1 MDLGECRRVIG
12 NYILGPRIGK
22 GSFAVVWRST
32 HRHSGAEVAVKE
44 VDKKHLTH
52 TKIGENLLKEISILT
67 NIRHPNIIRP
77 IETIETE
84 DKIYLV
90 LEYCNGGDLA
100 AYIHRR
106 GKVSQSLA
114 SHFTRQLGLQ
124 VLHVNC
130 LIHRDLKPQA
140 QSPNKVWKPLP
151 TSSQVLQRYLAPQGL
166 ADTLCG
172 SPLYMA
178 PEIIQNKKYDGK
190 ADLWS
195 VGAILFQL
203 VTGKPPFNGDSQ
215 LQLFQNVLSSRELC
229 FPEGSL
235 KDLNPVCVA
244 LCRGLLRHNP
254 VAIPLSLNSFK
265 RASEVAYS
273 SFHDNDDKLLYG
285 KDYGSTSRTQGV
297 QVLTE
302 NVECDRLKTSLGG
315 ELKSSGQLRVT
326 DLMESFEKD
335 FVLVNAHFASTET
348 SSCSSGICLLNNSTS
363 RILSYPSEKNDQD
376 VAAEMPVKE
385 CTTHCLS
392 GPKSQGS
399 YVSAS
404 SVSTALR
411 EVQGL
416 SILHPSTRLQ
426 LLHQY
431 ICILSEL
438 ARGKDESQFNR
449 PNNEVSIEG
458 RTIKKN
464 TIKGREFGTYEESAL
479 DQKGN
484 YELIDNMRIDEGIL
498 DLQLKKSSNGSGL
511 KQPEYIWVG
520 LRNIVDGLGIADC
533 HAMQQKAMKAD
544 WQRIKVVKQWFE
556 AREELIMC
564 KRSRQSYL
572 RMGLLKRSMDM
583 WSGLVLESFS
593 VELVVLAIWKEA
605 FQVCNYWLDSKIEG
619 DLPGKCSAKESRSV
633 HKAASLFL
641 NSEENVDFNMPRAVS
656 IWSEQGFLVA
666 FDRAEKLSVRIQD
679 MDGNAQM
686 PDAMEIVFQAALEV
700 ARTGGV
706 DEFMGN
712 KDSAASSYSKA
723 MLLLSFL
730 LGEAMSLPL
739 NPPFSLTPADR
750 KQIEGYLVNFESRHS
765 RFKLSKTSLTQSL
778 DCFTN

>member
-44 VDKKHLTH
+44 IDKKHLTH
-52 TKIGENLLKEISILT
+52 TKVGENLLKEISILT
-67 NIRHPNIIRP
+67 NIRHPNIIRLF
-77 IETIETE
+77 EAIETE
-84 DKIYLV
+84 DRIYLV
-90 LEYCNGGDLA
+90 LEYCDGGDLA
-100 AYIHRR
+100 AYIHRL

-114 SHFTRQLGLQ
+114 SHFIRQLAAGLQ
-124 VLHVNC
+124 VLHVNR
-130 LIHRDLKPQA
+130 LIHRDLKPQNLLL
-140 QSPNKVWKPLP
+140 STNGEIPL
-151 TSSQVLQRYLAPQGL
+151 LKIGDFGFARYLAPQGL

-215 LQLFQNVLSSRELC
+215 LQLFQNILSSSELC

-235 KDLNPVCVA
+235 KNLNPDCVA

-254 VAIPLSLNSFK
+254 VERLTFEEFFNHKFLAEPRMKMDVEKLEQFEGSSDKILTLASDKMPQLQSPFSLNSFK
-265 RASEVAYS
+265 RSSEVAYS
-273 SFHDNDDKLLYG
+273 SFHDNDDKLLYAE
-285 KDYGSTSRTQGV
+285 DHGSTLSTQGV
-297 QVLTE
+297 QVFTE
-302 NVECDRLKTSLGG
+302 NVACDRLETSLGG
-315 ELKSSGQLRVT
+315 KLKSSVQLRAI

-363 RILSYPSEKNDQD
+363 GIFSHPSEKNDQD

-385 CTTHCLS
+385 CTTHSLS

-404 SVSTALR
+404 SVSTVLR

-431 ICILSEL
+431 ICVLSEL
-438 ARGKDESQFNR
+438 ARGKFN
-449 PNNEVSIEG
+449 
-458 RTIKKN
+458 
-464 TIKGREFGTYEESAL
+464 A
-479 DQKGN
+479 
-484 YELIDNMRIDEGIL
+484 
-498 DLQLKKSSNGSGL
+498 
-511 KQPEYIWVG
+511 
-520 LRNIVDGLGIADC
+520 
-533 HAMQQKAMKAD
+533 
-544 WQRIKVVKQWFE
+544 
-556 AREELIMC
+556 
-564 KRSRQSYL
+564 
-572 RMGLLKRSMDM
+572 
-583 WSGLVLESFS
+583 GLVLESFS

-605 FQVCNYWLDSKIEG
+605 FQVCNYWLDSNMED
-619 DLPGKCSAKESRSV
+619 DLPGKCSAKESRPIQE
-633 HKAASLFL
+633 AASLFL
-641 NSEENVDFNMPRAVS
+641 NSEENVDFNIPRAVS
-656 IWSEQGFLVA
+656 IWAEQGFLVT
-666 FDRAEKLSVRIQD
+666 FDRAENLSIRIQD

-712 KDSAASSYSKA
+712 NDSAAVSYSKA
-723 MLLLSFL
+723 MLLLLFL

-739 NPPFSLTPADR
+739 NPTFSLTPADR
-750 KQIEGYLVNFESRHS
+750 KRIEGYLVNFESRHS
-765 RFKLSKTSLTQSL
+765 HFKMSQASPKQSL